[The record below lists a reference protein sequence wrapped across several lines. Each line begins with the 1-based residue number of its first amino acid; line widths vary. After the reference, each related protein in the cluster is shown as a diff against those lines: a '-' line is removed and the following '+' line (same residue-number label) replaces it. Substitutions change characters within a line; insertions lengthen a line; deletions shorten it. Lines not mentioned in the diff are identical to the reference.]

1 MTYTEH
7 SQMSA
12 TLHVLSQNL
21 QHQTICNIKIDK
33 LFDTYGAYKTD
44 LCMFAS

>member
-1 MTYTEH
+1 MTCAEH

-12 TLHVLSQNL
+12 TLHGLFQNV
-21 QHQTICNIKIDK
+21 QYQNICNIKVDEF
-33 LFDTYGAYKTD
+33 FDTYGAYKTD